1 MKFAAFNWNGFKNLG
16 KVFENENVIQRFDL
30 PESQIKH
37 EGVTLLIDR
46 DLPPSVETIA
56 LDQVDLLAPIPRPI
70 RNIFCVGKN
79 YHEHAKEFTSSGFDS
94 SAAKGTIPESP
105 IVFSKIPETVIGNGQ
120 PIKIDKNVSA
130 SIDYEVELAVI
141 IGKKGKNI
149 PVQNAQNHIWGYTI
163 INDVTARD
171 LQSLHSQ
178 WLIGKSQDT
187 FCPMGPWVTTADG
200 IDLNDTSIKCWIN
213 GELRQNS
220 NTNKLIFDI
229 PKIIEAISN
238 GITLNKGDVIATGTP
253 AGVGIGF
260 DPPKYLKPGDK
271 TKLEIENIGVLQNP
285 VEAY

>member
-46 DLPPSVETIA
+46 DLPPTVETIA

-187 FCPMGPWVTTADG
+187 FCPMGPWVTTADE

>member
-46 DLPPSVETIA
+46 DLPPTVETIA

-105 IVFSKIPETVIGNGQ
+105 IVFSKIPETVIGNGH

-149 PVQNAQNHIWGYTI
+149 SVQNAQNHIWGYTI

-187 FCPMGPWVTTADG
+187 FCPMGPWVTTADE

-253 AGVGIGF
+253 SGVGIGF

>member
-1 MKFAAFNWNGFKNLG
+1 M
-16 KVFENENVIQRFDL
+16 
-30 PESQIKH
+30 
-37 EGVTLLIDR
+37 
-46 DLPPSVETIA
+46 
-56 LDQVDLLAPIPRPI
+56 
-70 RNIFCVGKN
+70 
-79 YHEHAKEFTSSGFDS
+79 
-94 SAAKGTIPESP
+94 
-105 IVFSKIPETVIGNGQ
+105 IGNGQ

-253 AGVGIGF
+253 SGVGIGF

>member
-16 KVFENENVIQRFDL
+16 KVFEDENVIQRFDL

-187 FCPMGPWVTTADG
+187 FCPMGPWVTTADE

-253 AGVGIGF
+253 SGVGIGF

-271 TKLEIENIGVLQNP
+271 TKLEIENIGILQNP

>member
-46 DLPPSVETIA
+46 DLPPTVETIA

-238 GITLNKGDVIATGTP
+238 GITLKKGDIIATGTP

>member
-46 DLPPSVETIA
+46 DLPPTVETIA

-130 SIDYEVELAVI
+130 SIDYEVELVVI
-141 IGKKGKNI
+141 IGKNGKNI

-229 PKIIEAISN
+229 PKIIEVISN

>member
-46 DLPPSVETIA
+46 DLPPTVETIA

-105 IVFSKIPETVIGNGQ
+105 IVFSKIPETVIGNGH
-120 PIKIDKNVSA
+120 PIKIDNNVSA

-187 FCPMGPWVTTADG
+187 FCPMGPWVTTADE

-253 AGVGIGF
+253 SGVGIGF

>member
-46 DLPPSVETIA
+46 DLPPTVETIA

-187 FCPMGPWVTTADG
+187 FCPMGPWVTTADE

-271 TKLEIENIGVLQNP
+271 TKLEIENIGILQNP

>member
-46 DLPPSVETIA
+46 DLPPTVETIA

-149 PVQNAQNHIWGYTI
+149 SVQNAQNHIWGYTI

-187 FCPMGPWVTTADG
+187 FCPMGPWVTTADE

>member
-46 DLPPSVETIA
+46 DLPPTVETIA

-141 IGKKGKNI
+141 IGKNGKNI

-253 AGVGIGF
+253 SGVGIGF

>member
-46 DLPPSVETIA
+46 DLPPSVESIA

-79 YHEHAKEFTSSGFDS
+79 YHDHAKEFTSSGFDS

-149 PVQNAQNHIWGYTI
+149 SVQNAQNHIWGYTI

-187 FCPMGPWVTTADG
+187 FCPMGPWVTTADEL
-200 IDLNDTSIKCWIN
+200 DLNDTSIKCWIN

>member
-46 DLPPSVETIA
+46 DLPPTVETIA

-105 IVFSKIPETVIGNGQ
+105 IVFSKIPETVIGNGH
-120 PIKIDKNVSA
+120 PIKIDNNVSA

-187 FCPMGPWVTTADG
+187 FCPMGPWVTTADE
-200 IDLNDTSIKCWIN
+200 INLNDTSIKCWIN

-253 AGVGIGF
+253 SGVGIGF

>member
-46 DLPPSVETIA
+46 DLPPTVETIA

-105 IVFSKIPETVIGNGQ
+105 IVFSKIPETVIGNGH

-253 AGVGIGF
+253 SGVGIGF

>member
-46 DLPPSVETIA
+46 DLPPTVETIA

-187 FCPMGPWVTTADG
+187 FCPMGPWVTTADE

-253 AGVGIGF
+253 SGVGIGF

>member
-149 PVQNAQNHIWGYTI
+149 SVQNAQNHIWGYTI

-253 AGVGIGF
+253 SGVGIGF

>member
-46 DLPPSVETIA
+46 DLPPAVETIA

-253 AGVGIGF
+253 SGVGIGF

>member
-187 FCPMGPWVTTADG
+187 FCPMGPWVTTADE

-253 AGVGIGF
+253 SGVGIGF

-271 TKLEIENIGVLQNP
+271 TKLEIENIGILQNP

>member
-30 PESQIKH
+30 PESQIKL

-46 DLPPSVETIA
+46 DLPPTVETIA

-253 AGVGIGF
+253 SGVGIGF

>member
-46 DLPPSVETIA
+46 DLPPTVETIA

-149 PVQNAQNHIWGYTI
+149 SVQNAQNHIWGYTI

-253 AGVGIGF
+253 SGVGIGF

>member
-46 DLPPSVETIA
+46 DLPPTVETIA

-187 FCPMGPWVTTADG
+187 FCPMGPWVTTADE

-220 NTNKLIFDI
+220 NTNKLI
-229 PKIIEAISN
+229 
-238 GITLNKGDVIATGTP
+238 
-253 AGVGIGF
+253 
-260 DPPKYLKPGDK
+260 
-271 TKLEIENIGVLQNP
+271 
-285 VEAY
+285 

>member
-46 DLPPSVETIA
+46 DLPPTVETIA

-141 IGKKGKNI
+141 IGKNGKNI

-187 FCPMGPWVTTADG
+187 FCPMGPWVTTADE

-253 AGVGIGF
+253 SGVGIGF

>member
-46 DLPPSVETIA
+46 DLPPTVETIA

-187 FCPMGPWVTTADG
+187 FCPMGPWVTTADE

-253 AGVGIGF
+253 SGVGIGF

-271 TKLEIENIGVLQNP
+271 TKLEIENIGILQNP

>member
-46 DLPPSVETIA
+46 DLPPTVETIA

-70 RNIFCVGKN
+70 RNIFCVCKN

-187 FCPMGPWVTTADG
+187 FCPMGPWVTTADE

-253 AGVGIGF
+253 SGVGIGF

-271 TKLEIENIGVLQNP
+271 TKLEIENILHPLAGIVL
-285 VEAY
+285 

>member
-46 DLPPSVETIA
+46 DLPPTVETIA

-187 FCPMGPWVTTADG
+187 FCPMGPWVTTADE

-253 AGVGIGF
+253 SGVGIGF

-285 VEAY
+285 VVAY

>member
-46 DLPPSVETIA
+46 DLPPTVETIA

-187 FCPMGPWVTTADG
+187 FCPMGPWVTTADE

-253 AGVGIGF
+253 SGVCIGF

>member
-46 DLPPSVETIA
+46 DLPPTVETIA

-141 IGKKGKNI
+141 IGKNGKNI

-187 FCPMGPWVTTADG
+187 FCPMGPWVTTADE

-253 AGVGIGF
+253 SGVGIGF

-271 TKLEIENIGVLQNP
+271 TKLEIENIGILQNP

>member
-46 DLPPSVETIA
+46 DLPPTVETIA

-79 YHEHAKEFTSSGFDS
+79 YHEHAKEFTSSVFDS

-187 FCPMGPWVTTADG
+187 FCPMGPWVTTADE

-253 AGVGIGF
+253 SGVGIGF

>member
-46 DLPPSVETIA
+46 DLPPTVETIA

>member
-94 SAAKGTIPESP
+94 SAVKGTIPESP

-149 PVQNAQNHIWGYTI
+149 SVQNAQNHIWGYTI

-187 FCPMGPWVTTADG
+187 FCPMGPWVTTADE

>member
-46 DLPPSVETIA
+46 DLPPTVETIA

-120 PIKIDKNVSA
+120 PIKIDKNVST
-130 SIDYEVELAVI
+130 SIDYEV
-141 IGKKGKNI
+141 
-149 PVQNAQNHIWGYTI
+149 
-163 INDVTARD
+163 
-171 LQSLHSQ
+171 
-178 WLIGKSQDT
+178 
-187 FCPMGPWVTTADG
+187 
-200 IDLNDTSIKCWIN
+200 
-213 GELRQNS
+213 
-220 NTNKLIFDI
+220 
-229 PKIIEAISN
+229 
-238 GITLNKGDVIATGTP
+238 
-253 AGVGIGF
+253 
-260 DPPKYLKPGDK
+260 
-271 TKLEIENIGVLQNP
+271 
-285 VEAY
+285 

>member
-46 DLPPSVETIA
+46 DLPPTVETIA

-149 PVQNAQNHIWGYTI
+149 SVQNAQNHIWGYTI

-187 FCPMGPWVTTADG
+187 FCPMGPWVTTADE

-253 AGVGIGF
+253 SGVGIGF

-271 TKLEIENIGVLQNP
+271 TKLEIENIGILQNP

>member
-1 MKFAAFNWNGFKNLG
+1 MKFAAFKSNGFKNLG
-16 KVFENENVIQRFDL
+16 KVYENENVIQRFDL

-46 DLPPSVETIA
+46 DLPPTVETIA

-253 AGVGIGF
+253 SGVGIGF

>member
-187 FCPMGPWVTTADG
+187 FCPMGPWVTTADE

>member
-46 DLPPSVETIA
+46 DLPPTVETIA

-149 PVQNAQNHIWGYTI
+149 SVQNAQNHIWGYTI

-187 FCPMGPWVTTADG
+187 FCPMGPWVTTADE

-253 AGVGIGF
+253 SGVGIGF

>member
-46 DLPPSVETIA
+46 DLPPTVETIA

-105 IVFSKIPETVIGNGQ
+105 IVFSKIPDTVIGNGH

-141 IGKKGKNI
+141 IGKNGKNI

-187 FCPMGPWVTTADG
+187 FCPMGPWVTTADE

-253 AGVGIGF
+253 SGVGIGF

>member
-46 DLPPSVETIA
+46 DLPPTVETIA

-120 PIKIDKNVSA
+120 PIKIDKNVSD

-187 FCPMGPWVTTADG
+187 FCPMGPWVTTADE

-253 AGVGIGF
+253 SGVGIGF

>member
-46 DLPPSVETIA
+46 DLPPTVETIA

-141 IGKKGKNI
+141 IGKNGKNI

-187 FCPMGPWVTTADG
+187 FCPMGPWVTTADE

-271 TKLEIENIGVLQNP
+271 TKLEIENIGILQNP

>member
-46 DLPPSVETIA
+46 DLPPTVETIA

-105 IVFSKIPETVIGNGQ
+105 IVFSKIPETVIGNGH

-141 IGKKGKNI
+141 IGKNGKNI

-200 IDLNDTSIKCWIN
+200 IDLNNTSIKCWIN

-253 AGVGIGF
+253 SGVGIGF

-285 VEAY
+285 IEAY

>member
-46 DLPPSVETIA
+46 DLPPTVETIA

-120 PIKIDKNVSA
+120 PIKIDKNVST

-271 TKLEIENIGVLQNP
+271 TKLEIQNIGILQNP